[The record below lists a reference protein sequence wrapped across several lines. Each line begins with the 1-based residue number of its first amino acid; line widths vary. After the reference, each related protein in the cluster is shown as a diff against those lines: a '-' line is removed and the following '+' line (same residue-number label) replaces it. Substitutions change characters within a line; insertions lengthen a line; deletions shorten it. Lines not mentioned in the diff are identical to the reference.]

1 MSGLHRRATQTGVA
15 LIGVAALVAG
25 LPIAG
30 AAPMAGHPA
39 SPFVCRSHGPIGAA
53 SLAAGVSTRG
63 CRLVGRLVVS
73 GDVAV
78 RVPPAG
84 VGVGVSGVSG
94 QLGSGPGLQV
104 ANIGGTVTASID
116 GDLVATSSAPRGS
129 AAAPVPAACDDA
141 RSALEGGPDGHAW
154 ATTLHWRYNNKST
167 PTRMTAAAAS
177 RQFKLANSNVVKAD
191 DDCGLKGT
199 PRVSSRFDGYTALH
213 PNIAVTPSGR
223 LSCGTFNRKNT
234 VAFGGLPG
242 NYLGWTCYW
251 WGGSG
256 AMIAA
261 DMRIESG
268 RKVVLQYAPSCT
280 KRYDLQSIAT
290 HEWGHAF
297 GLGHVGKGQSRLTM
311 SPLLPPCNIGPRTLG
326 LGDWKGMKRLYGL
339 R

>member
-1 MSGLHRRATQTGVA
+1 MSGLHRLATQTGVA

-25 LPIAG
+25 FPVAG
-30 AAPMAGHPA
+30 AAPLAGHPA
-39 SPFVCRSHGPIGAA
+39 SPSVCRSHGPIDAA

-63 CRLVGRLVVS
+63 CSLVGRLVVS

-84 VGVGVSGVSG
+84 VGVGASGVSG
-94 QLGSGPGLQV
+94 RPGSEPELQV
-104 ANIGGTVTASID
+104 ANIGGTVTASVE
-116 GDLVATSSAPRGS
+116 GGLVATTSARSGS
-129 AAAPVPAACDDA
+129 AAAPVPTACEDA
-141 RSALEGGPDGHAW
+141 RSTLEGGPQGHAW

-167 PTRMTAAAAS
+167 PTRMAASAAS
-177 RQFKLANSNVVKAD
+177 RQLKLANLNVVKANN
-191 DDCGLKGT
+191 DCGLKGT
-199 PRVSSRFDGYTALH
+199 PRVSSRFDGYTAVH
-213 PNIAVTPSGR
+213 PDIAVRSG
-223 LSCGTFNRKNT
+223 LISCRTFNRKNT

-251 WGGSG
+251 WSGSG

-261 DMRIESG
+261 DMRIDAA
-268 RKVVLQYAPSCT
+268 RRVVLQYAPSCT
-280 KRYDLQSIAT
+280 NRYDLQSIAT

-297 GLGHVGKGQSRLTM
+297 GLGHVGQGQSRLTM
-311 SPLLPPCNIGPRTLG
+311 SPLLPPCNNGPRTLG